1 MRCFCKAI
9 DEVIK
14 SDGSESADA
23 LSKKYKSN
31 IALLQEKG
39 IILPHKTATG
49 RKRTRQGE
57 FSWCYYAQQYE
68 VSIMLEKRAIENES
82 FEEEK
87 RKYHEATVAR
97 KRKERQKRKIN
108 EATSSTSQHPTH
120 NATPQQQ
127 QGQDNGGSSIMNML
141 NDASSRSQFMILLN

>member
-1 MRCFCKAI
+1 MDTERLKFVPQKDYPGSKRMFKLMRFFCQAI

-14 SDGSESADA
+14 PDGSESAAA
-23 LSKKYKSN
+23 LSKRYNSN
-31 IALLQEKG
+31 IALLGEKG

-68 VSIMLEKRAIENES
+68 VSIILEKRAIKNETS

-87 RKYHEATVAR
+87 RKYHEATAAR

-108 EATSSTSQHPTH
+108 EATSSTSQH
-120 NATPQQQ
+120 
-127 QGQDNGGSSIMNML
+127 
-141 NDASSRSQFMILLN
+141 

>member
-1 MRCFCKAI
+1 M
-9 DEVIK
+9 DTEEIK
-14 SDGSESADA
+14 PDGSESADA

-57 FSWCYYAQQYE
+57 FSWNYYAQQYE
-68 VSIMLEKRAIENES
+68 VSIILEKRAIKNETS

-87 RKYHEATVAR
+87 RKYHEATAAR

-108 EATSSTSQHPTH
+108 EATSSTSQH
-120 NATPQQQ
+120 
-127 QGQDNGGSSIMNML
+127 
-141 NDASSRSQFMILLN
+141 